1 MPAEMACPPRRPPFA
16 RAGKPLQLTMFYQLE
31 ATPAREVIPSFR
43 AKMLHSANMTFAFWD
58 VAAGGILPE
67 HHHPHEQVA
76 ILLEGHFEMN

>member
-1 MPAEMACPPRRPPFA
+1 
-16 RAGKPLQLTMFYQLE
+16 MFYQLE

-67 HHHPHEQVA
+67 HHHP
-76 ILLEGHFEMN
+76 LLEGHFEMTIAGETSVLVPGMVAVIPGFWEHRNGKSG